1 MPPRRARNTCVARWG
16 QGCAIPALPLHSH
29 AVLHFKVGP
38 FPVSV
43 YPWFFIS
50 AVLLGGRGLGFG
62 WGMLA
67 WIFIVFVGVLGHELG
82 HALVGRVL
90 GGHPEIRL
98 EAFGGVTF
106 PQLPKRPTPAR
117 QFLLSVGGPLAG
129 LLLAAIASGVLR
141 LFPPAAG
148 SPAGWGMEVFIR
160 VSVLWAEFNLLPIL
174 PLDGGQM
181 MLAVLEGVRKR
192 PSVTLA
198 SWLSFVA
205 TIAVAALYVTFY
217 GLDPLMLVFLG
228 LFALQNFQR
237 ARSAGR
243 APVAA
248 AAPPGE
254 TATERADVAAATAE
268 TRSALEPRPR
278 AGGGA
283 TPPRR
288 ARPRPGGRRRGHR
301 RDPQRPG
308 APGFR
313 RGAGSRGS
321 PRGSGRSLPAGH
333 RTAPARRY
341 RALPRRQRIGGNLCR
356 TKLLHLAK
364 RRRGGGGGA
373 GQPARGRRGPRPQ
386 LAAPCRRGGCAPFG
400 GAQRSRAGCHRVRY
414 ARP

>member
-1 MPPRRARNTCVARWG
+1 
-16 QGCAIPALPLHSH
+16 
-29 AVLHFKVGP
+29 VLHFKVGP

-82 HALVGRVL
+82 HALVGRAL

-268 TRSALEPRPR
+268 TRSALERRDFEGALAAAARLEGAGGPFRQATALRLR
-278 AGGGA
+278 AGIELSRGDNESAAIFAGQSFSIWQNADAAVVAARANLRAGA
-283 TPPRR
+283 EDRARNWLRR
-288 ARPRPGGRRRGHR
+288 AVEA
-301 RDPQRPG
+301 G
-308 APGFR
+308 APHSAVR
-313 RGAGSRGS
+313 NDPELGAI
-321 PRGSGRSLPAGH
+321 A
-333 RTAPARRY
+333 
-341 RALPRRQRIGGNLCR
+341 
-356 TKLLHLAK
+356 
-364 RRRGGGGGA
+364 
-373 GQPARGRRGPRPQ
+373 
-386 LAAPCRRGGCAPFG
+386 
-400 GAQRSRAGCHRVRY
+400 
-414 ARP
+414 